1 MSSATSNQILV
12 FKINNELYGMD
23 ILKVQEILSFMAP
36 TPIPNSPEYFKG
48 IINLRGTII
57 LVIDLRSRFH
67 FDKPM
72 DPENCVIVVVAIEN
86 KKYGLVVDSVSDVL
100 TINNENIQSEID
112 IHSGIDSRYINGL
125 VKANEQMIILVDID
139 KVFLENELD
148 SLTNKVNNSIVQ

>member
-1 MSSATSNQILV
+1 MSSTTSNQILV

-23 ILKVQEILSFMAP
+23 ILKVQEILSFMPP

-72 DPENCVIVVVAIEN
+72 DPENCVIVVVAIGN

-125 VKANEQMIILVDID
+125 VKSNEQMIILVDID

-148 SLTNKVNNSIVQ
+148 NLTNKVNNSIV

>member
-1 MSSATSNQILV
+1 MSSTTSNQILV

-23 ILKVQEILSFMAP
+23 ILKVQEILSFMPP

-72 DPENCVIVVVAIEN
+72 DPENCVIVVVAIGN

-125 VKANEQMIILVDID
+125 VKSNEQMIILVDID

-148 SLTNKVNNSIVQ
+148 NLTNKVNNSIVQ